1 MQIVKCGFKEI
12 EVAYPAAS
20 DTDFS
25 FVRMLIDKKMGVE
38 EGVWMQVGVRPLGIR
53 RSSSTT
59 ALTDA
64 TSHSQV
70 LSPAREDLIRR
81 TFEAVRGYPRVIFHM
96 YNATSPCFRSVVFNN
111 DKPQTVD
118 LALRHVKIVRDLVNE
133 SIARGDG
140 TEWQFEYSP
149 ETFSQTEED
158 FAYEICNKV
167 QDTWF
172 AGIQD
177 RSKEHPIIFNLPAT
191 VEISTPNHYADQVS
205 ELVAPGQSGPPQL
218 PSS

>member
-1 MQIVKCGFKEI
+1 
-12 EVAYPAAS
+12 
-20 DTDFS
+20 
-25 FVRMLIDKKMGVE
+25 
-38 EGVWMQVGVRPLGIR
+38 
-53 RSSSTT
+53 
-59 ALTDA
+59 
-64 TSHSQV
+64 
-70 LSPAREDLIRR
+70 
-81 TFEAVRGYPRVIFHM
+81 M

-118 LALRHVKIVRDLVNE
+118 LAVRHVKLIRELVNE

-158 FAYEICNKV
+158 FAYDICNQV
-167 QDTWF
+167 QDCWF
-172 AGIQD
+172 EGKD

-205 ELVAPGQSGPPQL
+205 TSYIDKHTILS
-218 PSS
+218 